1 MADTGHS
8 LPTTTAISVEREIL
22 LHRLLQRCM
31 QAQDS
36 TELGFVMV
44 NDCWQLLPYAHCA
57 FFQADVLDRPS
68 LVTVSSLMPV
78 QEDSPFTVWLTRV
91 CTLALQTHKGADP
104 VRLAGSMFDDSIAS
118 AWAEWWPPSAVLL
131 PLQTGAN
138 ERMGALL
145 FVREEPWSEAELAEL
160 QRMAAPM
167 AYCLHKVR
175 RSGRTM
181 AELWRGVRAHRHA
194 RKFLAAALLCLGLPV
209 HLSILA
215 PAEIIA
221 LNAQAVTAPMEGVV
235 KSFAAAPNSEVKK
248 GEVLF
253 SLDDT
258 TLRNRR
264 DVALKAMGV
273 NVADSLAAQQ
283 KAFDNNQVKAELGSL
298 QGRVREKEAE
308 LAYLDETLTRV
319 DVRAPM
325 DGVFVLSDPNDW
337 LGRPVVTGE
346 RIGQLAQSN
355 DLGVLV
361 WVPVGDAINLEA
373 DAPMSVYLQTAPLS
387 SLSASLVQA
396 SYQAAPSPDGV
407 ASYRVRGK
415 LQAGAEARIGL
426 RGVAKI
432 YGNWRPLLYWVLRR
446 PLGMARQWL
455 GL

>member
-1 MADTGHS
+1 
-8 LPTTTAISVEREIL
+8 
-22 LHRLLQRCM
+22 
-31 QAQDS
+31 
-36 TELGFVMV
+36 
-44 NDCWQLLPYAHCA
+44 
-57 FFQADVLDRPS
+57 
-68 LVTVSSLMPV
+68 
-78 QEDSPFTVWLTRV
+78 
-91 CTLALQTHKGADP
+91 
-104 VRLAGSMFDDSIAS
+104 
-118 AWAEWWPPSAVLL
+118 
-131 PLQTGAN
+131 
-138 ERMGALL
+138 
-145 FVREEPWSEAELAEL
+145 
-160 QRMAAPM
+160 
-167 AYCLHKVR
+167 
-175 RSGRTM
+175 
-181 AELWRGVRAHRHA
+181 
-194 RKFLAAALLCLGLPV
+194 
-209 HLSILA
+209 
-215 PAEIIA
+215 
-221 LNAQAVTAPMEGVV
+221 
-235 KSFAAAPNSEVKK
+235 
-248 GEVLF
+248 
-253 SLDDT
+253 
-258 TLRNRR
+258 
-264 DVALKAMGV
+264 MGV